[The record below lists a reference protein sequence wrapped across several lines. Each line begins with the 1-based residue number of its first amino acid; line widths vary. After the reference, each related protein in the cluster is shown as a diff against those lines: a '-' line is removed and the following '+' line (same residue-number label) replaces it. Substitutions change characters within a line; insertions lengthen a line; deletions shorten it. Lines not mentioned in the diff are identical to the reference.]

1 MTTVTTAPRP
11 VVVLERA
18 LAVLNVLAEADTDLG
33 TNEIARRSGVNP
45 SSASRLLT
53 TLARANLVRR
63 VPDTGRYQLGLR
75 LVELGNAA
83 LSRTDLRAL
92 ARPHLKALMEATGE
106 TATLSV
112 PGETTAI
119 TLDFVPSPANVR
131 STAELGRAAIAHATA
146 VGKVFLSHS
155 APPAHPT
162 PPPGGT
168 PAGGELAACTVRTIT
183 DRKVLEKALAEVR
196 ERGWAEALE
205 ERELGMHAI
214 AAPVLDTS
222 AGLVAILGLQGPSW
236 RFDLASMRAA
246 VPQLLEHASALQGP
260 GR

>member
-1 MTTVTTAPRP
+1 MTTVTTAARP

-18 LAVLNVLAEADTDLG
+18 LAILNVLAEADTDLG

-83 LSRTDLRAL
+83 VSRTDLRTL

-112 PGETTAI
+112 PGDTTAI

-131 STAELGRAAIAHATA
+131 STAELGRAAIPHATA
-146 VGKVFLSHS
+146 VGKVYLSYGA
-155 APPAHPT
+155 APAQ
-162 PPPGGT
+162 PPPQLVAYT
-168 PAGGELAACTVRTIT
+168 SRTVT

-214 AAPVLDTS
+214 AAPVLDAG

-236 RFDLASMRAA
+236 RFDLAAMRAA